1 MDDLVSALLLGSE
14 KVGLGWEVR
23 LAPRAMQC
31 DVMCE
36 SQESFWWLGAVP
48 GAEMVPRCGRD
59 AFYPGEFTNK
69 GRMWWKSERGRMSK
83 MEKGRKGEREK
94 GREEGRKGERKGEK
108 EGARDRTTGAEGRWG
123 SRIRVSSP
131 GCHITSERDV
141 KELGALRGPV
151 GLGVKAAV
159 CFHVHTG
166 QTVPERSVI

>member
-94 GREEGRKGERKGEK
+94 RREGERERGREKRRERGTELQGLKDG
-108 EGARDRTTGAEGRWG
+108 GAVGF
-123 SRIRVSSP
+123 V
-131 GCHITSERDV
+131 CHPQAVTSH
-141 KELGALRGPV
+141 LR
-151 GLGVKAAV
+151 
-159 CFHVHTG
+159 
-166 QTVPERSVI
+166 EM